1 MNVEYIVQWHGGSWR
16 DIPQPTHLQRKT
28 VGQSRFHYIGPAKC
42 EKRARVLEVLRTA
55 PYPLTVRQIAAE
67 LHQKPGPIRSLVSRL
82 VESGS
87 VTSTQIPGVNGR
99 SGRGAYEYQIAK

>member
-1 MNVEYIVQWHGGSWR
+1 MEVAWHGALWR
-16 DIPQPTHLQRKT
+16 EIPQPEHLHRLT
-28 VGQSRFHYIGPAKC
+28 VWQSRFHYTGPAHC
-42 EKRARVLEVLRTA
+42 EKRARVLDVLQRA

-67 LHQKPGPIRSLVSRL
+67 LHQRPGPIRSLVRRL

-99 SGRGAYEYQIAK
+99 SGRGAYEYQIVR